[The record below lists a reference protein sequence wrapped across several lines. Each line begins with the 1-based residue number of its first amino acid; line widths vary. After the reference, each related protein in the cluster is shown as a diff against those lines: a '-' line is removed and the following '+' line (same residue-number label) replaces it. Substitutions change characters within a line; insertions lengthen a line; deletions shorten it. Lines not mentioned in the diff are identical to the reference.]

1 MSTPNARS
9 VQDTEVIN
17 RFFEYPSE
25 QSFEEIF
32 HTFTPQLFAYFR
44 SRRCDVFLAQD
55 LAQEVMLAVYRK
67 SGQIRD
73 RNSFRG
79 WMFKVARN
87 ALSRHYDKASRAV
100 RTLQLA
106 DVSDQLG
113 MQEAP
118 KPTGTPAFEFL
129 RWIALL
135 DSRESEV
142 MKLKFIEQWE
152 YHEIAAVQAIPI
164 GTVQSRV
171 FTAKKKLASLLI
183 SSKKGMHKAA

>member
-1 MSTPNARS
+1 MNTPNARS
-9 VQDTEVIN
+9 LQDTEVIE

-32 HTFTPQLFAYFR
+32 HTFTPQLIAFFR
-44 SRRCDVFLAQD
+44 SRHCDFFLAQD

-67 SGQIRD
+67 SGQVRD
-73 RNSFRG
+73 RSLFRG

-100 RTLQLA
+100 PTLQMA
-106 DVSDQLG
+106 DMSDQRG
-113 MQEAP
+113 MQGEPRPA
-118 KPTGTPAFEFL
+118 GTPAFEFL

-152 YHEIAAVQAIPI
+152 YHEIAAAQAIPI

-171 FTAKKKLASLLI
+171 FAAKKKLASLLI
-183 SSKKGMHKAA
+183 PSKKVMHQAA

>member
-1 MSTPNARS
+1 MNTPNARS
-9 VQDTEVIN
+9 LQDTEVIK

-25 QSFEEIF
+25 QSFEEMF
-32 HTFTPQLFAYFR
+32 QTFTPQLVAYFR
-44 SRRCDVFLAQD
+44 SRRCDFFLAQD
-55 LAQEVMLAVYRK
+55 LAQEVMLALYRK

-73 RNSFRG
+73 RSSFRG
-79 WMFKVARN
+79 WIFKVARS
-87 ALSRHYDKASRAV
+87 ALSRHYDKASRSV

-106 DVSDQLG
+106 AVSDRVG
-113 MQEAP
+113 MREEPA
-118 KPTGTPAFEFL
+118 PTGTPAFEFL

-152 YHEIAAVQAIPI
+152 YHEIAAAQAIPI

-183 SSKKGMHKAA
+183 SGKKVMDRAA